1 MTSEMK
7 TYIIPTNK
15 VVILDGCDTLLSGSI
30 DPTSIASIQSVD
42 DEYTNSDV
50 RNNKQQ
56 SLWDEEW

>member
-1 MTSEMK
+1 MK

-30 DPTSIASIQSVD
+30 DPTSIASFQSVG
-42 DEYTNSDV
+42 DEYTSSDV
-50 RNNKQQ
+50 SYTKQQQ